1 MAMLAGPRGEMMRIA
16 HPGCW
21 MGGAGVSS
29 LGGIKCGLSCWDGG
43 VAVVAVGRAERR
55 TCWGAH
61 VGGCAAGDCC

>member
-1 MAMLAGPRGEMMRIA
+1 MAILAGPRGEMMRIA
-16 HPGCW
+16 RPGCQ

-29 LGGIKCGLSCWDGG
+29 LGGMKCGLRTWNRR